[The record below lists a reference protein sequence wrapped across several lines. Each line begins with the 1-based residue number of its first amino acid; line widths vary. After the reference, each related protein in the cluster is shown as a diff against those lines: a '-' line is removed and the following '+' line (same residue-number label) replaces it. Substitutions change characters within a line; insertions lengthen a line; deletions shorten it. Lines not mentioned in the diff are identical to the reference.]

1 MNLTRVTRTAARGT
15 TVVLMGAAVLI
26 ATGDG
31 FAQSYAG
38 LLGWAYEHRLSG
50 WRANS
55 FPLLV
60 DLFVAIGEMGLFL
73 LAIDGYKMARRRA
86 LSWLDLA
93 LPAATATAGWGVSL
107 AFNVGRIRGGT
118 FADQV
123 TAAVAPIA
131 AMVGLLILLRTLH
144 RYVTRA
150 EPVSDTG
157 FDTAE
162 ASDDAGQVTDHTLAS
177 TVRLAVAAG
186 WTKTAVA
193 EEYGISRYRLGQ
205 LLADTPIDT
214 PAALNGSSPN
224 SGEATEGD

>member
-1 MNLTRVTRTAARGT
+1 MNAIRVTRTVARGA

-38 LLGWAYEHRLSG
+38 LLGWAHEHRLHG
-50 WRANS
+50 WRADS

-73 LAIDGYKMARRRA
+73 LAIDGYKLTRRRA

-118 FADQV
+118 LADQV
-123 TAAVAPIA
+123 TAAVAPVA

-144 RYVTRA
+144 RYVNRPDT
-150 EPVSDTG
+150 VSDTV
-157 FDTAE
+157 FDTSE
-162 ASDDAGQVTDHTLAS
+162 ASDDAGQGTDHSLAS
-177 TVRLAVAAG
+177 AVRSAVSAG
-186 WTKTAVA
+186 WTKSAVA
-193 EEYGISRYRLGQ
+193 EEYGVTRYRLGQ

-214 PAALNGSSPN
+214 PAALNGSSSN

>member
-1 MNLTRVTRTAARGT
+1 MNAIRVTRTVARGA

-38 LLGWAYEHRLSG
+38 LLGWAHEHRLHG
-50 WRANS
+50 WRADS

-73 LAIDGYKMARRRA
+73 LAIDGFQLARRRA

-107 AFNVGRIRGGT
+107 AFNVGRIRGGSL
-118 FADQV
+118 ADQV
-123 TAAVAPIA
+123 TAAVAPVA

-144 RYVTRA
+144 RYVTRPDA
-150 EPVSDTG
+150 PADTISDT
-157 FDTAE
+157 AQ
-162 ASDDAGQVTDHTLAS
+162 DDVYAGQATDHSLAS
-177 TVRLAVAAG
+177 AVRSAVAAG
-186 WTKTAVA
+186 LTKTAVA

-205 LLADTPIDT
+205 LLADTPTDS
-214 PAALNGSSPN
+214 PAALNGASPDA
-224 SGEATEGD
+224 EAP